1 MAQTLPGGHVLFLTV
16 DLCSLCA
23 RNNDMSVANF
33 VSIALFGDGAAG
45 VVLRNTRGSRLSEQ
59 PDRGAIV
66 AIGEHCWPGTEHI
79 MGWDIKQN
87 GFGVVLS
94 PELPSLMRQELRPA
108 LDEFLV
114 RNHLDLDQFEGFLLH
129 PGGRR
134 VLDTAQDILGLTKDD
149 LRRSWDVLR
158 HYGNMSSA
166 TALFVL
172 DNAIKSRAEGLHLLA
187 AFGPGFSAY
196 FVAIDLRAQ

>member
-1 MAQTLPGGHVLFLTV
+1 MAV
-16 DLCSLCA
+16 
-23 RNNDMSVANF
+23 
-33 VSIALFGDGAAG
+33 
-45 VVLRNTRGSRLSEQ
+45 
-59 PDRGAIV
+59 
-66 AIGEHCWPGTEHI
+66 GEHCWPGTEHI
-79 MGWDIKQN
+79 MGWEIKQN

-108 LDEFLV
+108 LDAFLI
-114 RNHLDLDQFEGFLLH
+114 RNNLGLDQIKGFLLH

-149 LRRSWDVLR
+149 LRHSWEILQNF
-158 HYGNMSSA
+158 GNMSSA

-172 DNAIKSRAEGLHLLA
+172 ENAIRSGAKGLHLLA

-196 FVAIDLRAQ
+196 FVVIDLGAPLR